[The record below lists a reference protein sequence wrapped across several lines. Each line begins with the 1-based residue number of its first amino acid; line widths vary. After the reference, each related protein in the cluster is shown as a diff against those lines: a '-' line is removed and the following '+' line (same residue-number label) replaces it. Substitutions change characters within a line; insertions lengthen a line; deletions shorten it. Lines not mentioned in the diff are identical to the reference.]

1 MRLWAESSF
10 DQLRLPEEEVFDVK
24 PMKIETPPFAPI
36 FASVRCSV
44 CGENVMET
52 RARVRD
58 GKPICL
64 ECAGAEY
71 YLLDGSGISIEKGG
85 LS

>member
-24 PMKIETPPFAPI
+24 PMKIEVPPFAPI

-52 RARVRD
+52 RVRD

-71 YLLDGSGISIEKGG
+71 YVLDGAGISIDKGG
-85 LS
+85 T